1 MISALPYGA
10 AVRAWFS
17 AGTATVF
24 AADVDAAD
32 VARARE
38 GDESAFAALVGRHE
52 GEIYRTCLRLL
63 RDPDDALDAT
73 QETFLRAYRGLA
85 RFRGEAKFRTWLFGI
100 ALNACRNRLT
110 SAHSRAR
117 RRMGSLQGALD
128 DNGES
133 IELPL
138 PDPAPG
144 PEANAYS
151 SELRRALQGALA
163 AIAAEHREVLV
174 LREIEGLEYAELAGV
189 LGIAEGT
196 VKSRLARARAALRA
210 ALEEVWP

>member
-10 AVRAWFS
+10 AVRPWFS
-17 AGTATVF
+17 AGTATVS
-24 AADVDAAD
+24 AADFDAAD

-38 GDESAFAALVGRHE
+38 GDEPAFTALVGRHE

-85 RFRGEAKFRTWLFGI
+85 RFRGEATFRTWLFGI

-117 RRMGSLQGALD
+117 RRTVGLHRDAD
-128 DNGES
+128 DAGNDV
-133 IELPL
+133 ELPL

-144 PEANAYS
+144 PEADAYS
-151 SELRRALQGALA
+151 GELRHALQVALA
-163 AIAAEHREVLV
+163 AIAAEYREVLV
-174 LREIEGLEYAELAGV
+174 LREIEGLEYAELARV